1 MLLEAMLAAWLSAQ
15 TDSRDC
21 CFIFGVVSTT
31 EERVFDLEATGCP
44 IKIERKGKL
53 VTLTSPKYI
62 VEITIPGGLGT
73 RKFLYQWGETQAK
86 IGDHNVAIAFRPVGG
101 G

>member
-1 MLLEAMLAAWLSAQ
+1 MLLETMLAAWLSAQ

-21 CFIFGVVSTT
+21 FIFGEVSAA
-31 EERVFDLEATGCP
+31 EEQVFNLQATGCP

-53 VTLTSPKYI
+53 VMLTSPKYI
-62 VEITIPGGLGT
+62 VEIAIPDGPGT
-73 RKFLYQWGETQAK
+73 QTFLYQWGETHAK
-86 IGDHNVAIAFRPVGG
+86 IGDQDIDIAFHPVGG

>member
-1 MLLEAMLAAWLSAQ
+1 MLLETVLAVWLSAQ

-21 CFIFGVVSTT
+21 FIFGEVSAA
-31 EERVFDLEATGCP
+31 EEQVFNLQATGCP

-62 VEITIPGGLGT
+62 VEITIPDGPGAQ
-73 RKFLYQWGETQAK
+73 KFLYQWGETHAK
-86 IGDHNVAIAFRPVGG
+86 IGDQDVDIAFHPVGG

>member
-1 MLLEAMLAAWLSAQ
+1 MLLEAMFVAWLSAQ

-21 CFIFGVVSTT
+21 FVFGEVSAD
-31 EERVFDLEATGCP
+31 EEQVFNLQATGCP

-53 VTLTSPKYI
+53 ITLTSPKYI
-62 VEITIPGGLGT
+62 VEINIPDVPGMQ
-73 RKFLYQWGETQAK
+73 KFLYQWGQSEAT
-86 IGDHNVAIAFRPVGG
+86 IGDQIVQISYHEVGG

>member
-1 MLLEAMLAAWLSAQ
+1 MLLEAILAAWLSAQ

-21 CFIFGVVSTT
+21 FIFGEVSAA
-31 EERVFDLEATGCP
+31 EEQVFSLQATGCP

-53 VTLTSPKYI
+53 VTLSSPKYI
-62 VEITIPGGLGT
+62 VEIVIPDGPGT
-73 RKFLYQWGETQAK
+73 QKFLYQWGEAHAK
-86 IGDHNVAIAFRPVGG
+86 IGDQDVGIAFRPVGG